1 MRVLTNSQKDIGK
14 VFFLIGLALAIFYPI
29 FYAEYAYTDEI
40 VQLWFYPND
49 KNYHM
54 FLPQGRY
61 ITEKLFQWLFG
72 SAHTIKEI
80 SYIRLFSLG
89 GWIIS
94 IPIWYYIIKRIVIKE
109 KLPEILAFFSTLYLI
124 CTPQFSI
131 YVSWASCLE
140 LFLANTSGLLSGY
153 FLYSSISD
161 NEKFKTPVKGIV
173 LAVLFGVISLF
184 TYQNGF
190 GCFLIPFLVHLIA
203 KPQSLKTIFIGIGI
217 YLFIYV
223 IYYFL
228 FKYNLRLN
236 NIEASSRTNLS
247 INIVNKLKFM
257 YSRPL
262 SSAFHFTYLFNE
274 KSLAGY
280 MVYAVILGGWVM
292 VSFYRLRFL
301 PFVKRFQYL
310 AIVFLFFG
318 LMYIPSLAI
327 KENYSSNR
335 TLLALKMAVFF
346 LVVELVISHIKK
358 NKSRLVVVTIISA
371 LFVINCWFN
380 FNKQFLSPIR
390 QEYAKLR
397 SFIETNYR
405 PDIDTFYFIR
415 PEEDFFVR
423 EFGITRSWDEFG
435 VPSSFFDWVPEFLVK
450 QIVFEKTGN
459 RELAGKLVIKHW
471 LGKES
476 FLSSGE
482 KPSNNS
488 LLINAEEII
497 VAKPYRAADK
507 FKKSL

>member
-1 MRVLTNSQKDIGK
+1 MRVLTSSQKDIGK
-14 VFFLIGLALAIFYPI
+14 IFFLIGLALAIFYPI
-29 FYAEYAYTDEI
+29 FYSEYAYTDEI

-72 SAHTIKEI
+72 SVHTIKEI
-80 SYIRLFSLG
+80 ASIRLFSLG

-94 IPIWYYIIKRIVIKE
+94 IPVWYYVIKRVVIKE
-109 KLPEILAFFSTLYLI
+109 KLPEVLAFFATLYLI

-153 FLYSSISD
+153 FLYSSIRD
-161 NEKFKTPVKGIV
+161 NEKLEISFKGIV
-173 LAVLFGVISLF
+173 LSVLFGVISLF

-190 GCFLIPFLVHLIA
+190 GCFLIPFLLHLIA
-203 KPQSLKTIFIGIGI
+203 KPKNLKTIFIGTGI

-223 IYYFL
+223 IYFFL

-236 NIEASSRTNLS
+236 NVAASSRTSLS

-262 SSAFHFTYLFNE
+262 SSAFQFTYLFNE
-274 KSLAGY
+274 KSIVGY
-280 MVYAVILGGWVM
+280 IVYAVILGGWAM
-292 VSFYRLRFL
+292 LSFYRLHLL
-301 PFVKRFQYL
+301 PFVKRVRYL

-318 LMYIPSLAI
+318 LMYIPSLVI

-346 LVVELVISHIKK
+346 LVMEIAISYIKK
-358 NKSRLVVVTIISA
+358 NKTRWAVVTTISA
-371 LFVINCWFN
+371 LFVINSWFN
-380 FNKQFLSPIR
+380 FNKQFLSPVKH
-390 QEYAKLR
+390 EYAQLR
-397 SFIETNYR
+397 SFIGANYL
-405 PDIDTFYFIR
+405 PGIDTVYFIR
-415 PEEDFFVR
+415 PEEDFFVK
-423 EFGITRSWDEFG
+423 EFSITRSWDEFG

-459 RELAGKLVIKHW
+459 RELAEKLVVKHW

-476 FLSSGE
+476 YLQSGE
-482 KPSNNS
+482 KPPNNS
-488 LLINAEEII
+488 LLIDAEEII
-497 VAKPYRAADK
+497 GGE
-507 FKKSL
+507 